1 MKRFVGAAIVG
12 VCLIAFGPMAANA
25 AADDYAFEAQQ
36 AQVPAG
42 NDAVVSV
49 QLVNTATGKPLGGA
63 VIFQTRL
70 DMSPDNMAAMT
81 AAVTPLPPDESGVY
95 RFRVKLGMAGEWA
108 LKLAAKVPGEPETVR
123 GDVIVTATP

>member
-49 QLVNTATGKPLGGA
+49 QLVNTATGKPVGGA

-81 AAVTPLPPDESGVY
+81 AAATPLPPDEPGVY
-95 RFRVKLGMAGEWA
+95 RFRVKLGMAGKWA
-108 LKLAAKVPGEPETVR
+108 LKLAAKVPGEQETVH
-123 GDVIVTATP
+123 GDVIVTATE